1 VRTDFEAIQENP
13 SQSPDSRGLADYED
27 YARQELPRVFRA
39 SLEEII
45 RSQSQPL
52 EDSLRSQLVTI
63 IRDSQ
68 DRVFSRYRE
77 SIASDGFTPS
87 GNPANCSAPAM
98 ASTSPAQAMNNSSFN
113 NDTNAEIPTINSVP
127 PYLQPPT
134 PQNDIG
140 SHHQIDASH
149 CVVPPHENKPSSD
162 SGYGS
167 SSSDLPSSSPPSN
180 EVRNSGTA
188 NTAFEP
194 HQPRGEMHLDMS
206 LPQTDPAEEDT
217 VLSST
222 EDFDLMPIAE
232 YPSLEFLNWAEL
244 GGGTL
249 YDNDGFDDF
258 NEHN

>member
-1 VRTDFEAIQENP
+1 
-13 SQSPDSRGLADYED
+13 
-27 YARQELPRVFRA
+27 
-39 SLEEII
+39 
-45 RSQSQPL
+45 
-52 EDSLRSQLVTI
+52 
-63 IRDSQ
+63 
-68 DRVFSRYRE
+68 
-77 SIASDGFTPS
+77 
-87 GNPANCSAPAM
+87 
-98 ASTSPAQAMNNSSFN
+98 
-113 NDTNAEIPTINSVP
+113 
-127 PYLQPPT
+127 
-134 PQNDIG
+134 
-140 SHHQIDASH
+140 
-149 CVVPPHENKPSSD
+149 VPPHENKPPSD

-188 NTAFEP
+188 DTAFEP
-194 HQPRGEMHLDMS
+194 PQPRGEMHLDMS